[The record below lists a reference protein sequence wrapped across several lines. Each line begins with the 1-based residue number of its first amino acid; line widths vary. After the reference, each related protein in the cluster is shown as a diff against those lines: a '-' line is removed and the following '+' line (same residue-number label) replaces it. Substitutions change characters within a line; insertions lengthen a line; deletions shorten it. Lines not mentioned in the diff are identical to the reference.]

1 MLNHLFGLIFHPRQQ
16 WQAIGNLSDEGLK
29 KNLPYALVL
38 AIFPAVAWY
47 FGTTQVGWEIG
58 SSTIGMS
65 GADGVEEGSLIRVAD
80 NTALSLAGA
89 FYVAMVIAVA
99 AIGYFIH
106 WMAHTYGATSNPIK
120 GIVIAGFTATPIF
133 IAGIAGIYPIFWFD
147 LILGTSAIAYAVYL
161 LYLGIPIVMDI
172 PQERGFLF
180 ASAIVAVALVMI
192 IVVMGVTVI
201 FWEFVAEPEFIR

>member
-1 MLNHLFGLIFHPRQQ
+1 MLNHLFGLIFNPRQQ
-16 WQAIGNLSDEGLK
+16 WQTIGNLPDEGLK

-47 FGTTQVGWEIG
+47 FGTTQAGWQIG
-58 SSTIGMS
+58 NGEDSF
-65 GADGVEEGSLIRVAD
+65 VRVAED
-80 NTALSLAGA
+80 TALSLAGA

-106 WMAHTYGATSNPIK
+106 WMAHTYGAKSSPIK

-133 IAGIAGIYPIFWFD
+133 VAGIAGIYPIFWFD
-147 LILGTSAIAYAVYL
+147 LILGTAAIAYAVYL

-180 ASAIVAVALVMI
+180 ASAIVAVALVMVT
-192 IVVMGVTVI
+192 VVMGVTVI
-201 FWEFVAEPEFIR
+201 FWEFVSEPEFVR

>member
-1 MLNHLFGLIFHPRQQ
+1 MLNHLFGLIFNPRQQ
-16 WQAIGNLSDEGLK
+16 WQTISDLPDEGLK

-47 FGTTQVGWEIG
+47 FGTTQTGWQIG
-58 SSTIGMS
+58 SG
-65 GADGVEEGSLIRVAD
+65 DDSLIRVAES
-80 NTALSLAGA
+80 TALSLAGA
-89 FYVAMVIAVA
+89 FYVAMVMAVA

-106 WMAHTYGATSNPIK
+106 WMAHTYGAKSNPIK

-133 IAGIAGIYPIFWFD
+133 VAGIAGIYPIFWFD
-147 LILGTSAIAYAVYL
+147 LILGTAAITYAVYL

-180 ASAIVAVALVMI
+180 ASAIVAVALVMV

-201 FWEFVAEPEFIR
+201 FWEFISEPEFVR